1 MLQRTQCRAIPRIE
15 GGIQSGGGGTIG
27 AYRGAGGGGRPEG
40 ANRPPGA
47 PCGTVYPQRGQNS
60 APSSTGVAHLGQ
72 TATNPQSIC
81 RISPSRG
88 PLPNHCVAIATRN
101 PALYADLAAW
111 LREQRLPSV
120 SVWPGERLPAG
131 VVAVLT
137 SEEEA
142 GTIRHARVLE
152 ASEDGDRTALLA
164 AVRHALAVG
173 RPDDELIVGIDP
185 GPRPGYSVL
194 AANRPIAEGTLENPE
209 AAGRL
214 GSVLRRRF
222 PGHPIRFRVGR
233 GDHLARDRIVNSL
246 VPLRR
251 PVELVDER
259 GTTPRGQRRPR
270 DATAARA
277 IARAA
282 GDPVRG
288 ATTVQVT
295 DGEVANLQRLSRLG
309 SGGSFTIPRTLAR
322 RVLRGDISFP
332 DAIAEGEARYGAR
345 SPPSPRRPHGR
356 AEPS

>member
-1 MLQRTQCRAIPRIE
+1 MP
-15 GGIQSGGGGTIG
+15 
-27 AYRGAGGGGRPEG
+27 Y
-40 ANRPPGA
+40 
-47 PCGTVYPQRGQNS
+47 
-60 APSSTGVAHLGQ
+60 
-72 TATNPQSIC
+72 
-81 RISPSRG
+81 ISVEG
-88 PLPNHCVAIATRN
+88 PLPNRCVAIATRN

-111 LREQRLPSV
+111 AREHRLPSI
-120 SVWPGERLPAG
+120 SVWPGDRLPSS

-142 GTIRHARVLE
+142 GSIRHPRVLD

-164 AVRHALAVG
+164 AVRHALGVG

-194 AANRPIAEGTLENPE
+194 AGNRPIAEGSLETPE
-209 AAGRL
+209 EAGRL
-214 GSVLRRRF
+214 GSVLHRRF

-259 GTTPRGQRRPR
+259 GTTPRGHRRPR
-270 DATAARA
+270 DAAAARA

-288 ATTVQVT
+288 TITVRVT

-332 DAIAEGEARYGAR
+332 DAIAEGEARYGSRTPAA
-345 SPPSPRRPHGR
+345 PRRPRGR